1 MRWWSKFWKRR
12 KQDDRIKMIFV
23 FLLVA
28 LVFLGKAVYTGVQ
41 LYCTAGERTEYI
53 LQATA
58 ETGITDREIRELEH
72 MEEVE
77 CVSRQLEKEISI
89 MAGDEEA
96 VIPCVGISKEYME
109 RVWNVSARSAMRQL
123 FLNASAEK
131 LLNEKGVFLEEKN
144 ARVMFSVTDAE
155 GVQTNEMAEVFRLE
169 NMSETD
175 MPYAFC
181 VLDNAKL
188 LENLGTVRVEMKGKE
203 LDGQQLEKFR
213 QMGYLVVNEA
223 EQNEEKMRREVKG
236 LKIRYDVGVVLLCAI
251 AARCLQKD

>member
-28 LVFLGKAVYTGVQ
+28 LVFLGKAFYTGMQ
-41 LYCTAGERTEYI
+41 LYRTAGERTEYI
-53 LQATA
+53 LQAIA
-58 ETGITDREIRELEH
+58 ETGITDREIRELEN

-77 CVSRQLEKEISI
+77 CVSRQLETDISI
-89 MAGDEEA
+89 MSGNGEA

-109 RVWNVSARSAMRQL
+109 RVWNVSARSAMKQL

-131 LLNEKGVFLEEKN
+131 LLKEKGVSLEEKN

-155 GVQTNEMAEVFRLE
+155 GMQTNETAEVFRLE
-169 NMSETD
+169 NMLKTD
-175 MPYAFC
+175 TPYAFC
-181 VLDNAKL
+181 ALDNAKL
-188 LENLGTVRVEMKGKE
+188 LENLGTVRVEVKGKD
-203 LDGQQLEKFR
+203 LDGQRLEKFR

-223 EQNEEKMRREVKG
+223 EQNEEKMRREVER
-236 LKIRYDVGVVLLCAI
+236 LKIRYDAGAALLCAI
-251 AARCLQKD
+251 AVGCLQKD